1 MRLWLRY
8 FREKRTPLLLYFLTV
23 LLFVLVGCLYHME
36 NLMMLLYAFLLSF
49 VLCGTILFA
58 CGISYVK
65 KSRKAEQVFALLE
78 QNPDMPMEQLAAGVW
93 SEEDRGTEGEKS
105 LENDLRKLLRLVCDG
120 RSRERLL
127 WEEQAMERKEYYLM
141 WVHQIKTP
149 IAALKLLLEGNDRQD
164 KESFLMR
171 EELFKIEQYAEMALS
186 FQRLESI
193 SSDMV
198 LGECELSSILKQA
211 VRKYAVLF
219 INKGLKLELCETS
232 ARVLTDEKW
241 FSVCLEQILS
251 NSIKYTE
258 RGGITIACTGEEEQV
273 LLQIKDTGIG
283 IRQEDLPR
291 IFEKGFTGYNGRMD
305 KKATGIGLYLC
316 KRICD
321 QLGVGITVDSTVGA
335 GTMVCFIFVK

>member
-8 FREKRTPLLLYFLTV
+8 FKEKRTSLLLYFLTV
-23 LLFVLVGCLYHME
+23 LLFVVVGCLYHME
-36 NLMMLLYAFLLSF
+36 NLRMLLYAFLLSF
-49 VLCGTILFA
+49 VLCGAVMLLG
-58 CGISYVK
+58 GITYVK
-65 KSRKAEQVFALLE
+65 KSRKVEQIISLLE
-78 QNPDMPMEQLAAGVW
+78 QNADLPMEQLTVGVW
-93 SEEDRGTEGEKS
+93 GEEERGEKS

-149 IAALKLLLEGNDRQD
+149 IAALKLLLEGSDRQD

-198 LGECELSSILKQA
+198 LGECDLNIILKQA

-258 RGGITIACTGEEEQV
+258 KGGITITCTEEEEQI

-321 QLGVGITVDSTVGA
+321 QLGIGITVDSTVGE
-335 GTMVCFIFVK
+335 GTVVCFVFTT